1 MRAASGDLGTDIFE
15 ITPDSRKAKPGALF
29 VAIPGTAL
37 DGHDFIGAAVAK
49 GASAV
54 AVSRPIDP
62 ALPVPQVQVD
72 DPRRAMAVLAARLYG
87 DPSSRLRVAGVT
99 GTNGKTSVTYL
110 LEAILRAAGRNPAV
124 IGTVNYRYGGKAFEA
139 PHTTPESVDLQR
151 LLGEMLTAGVTD
163 VVMEVSSHASAME
176 RVRGIHFDA
185 VGFTNL
191 TQDHLDFHQDLD
203 DYFAA
208 KQKLFT
214 DYLPES
220 AKKDKAAVI
229 NDQDQDPRG
238 EALFRETPGKK
249 FRVGFKGRDEIS
261 CRRFGLSENG
271 IRAEVS
277 FPGLSRPLSIVSS
290 LMGRHNLEN
299 ILVAV
304 GLAHALGVAPEAI
317 VQGISDLRAVPGRL
331 ERIDN
336 AKGVHAFVD
345 YAHTPD
351 ALARVCEVLKGLAQ
365 KTGGRQKICGRKMR
379 RESGFAGSRSGGS
392 GGAGGP
398 PAILITVFGC
408 GGDRD
413 KTKRPEMGREAG
425 RRSDVVIVTS
435 DNPRTED
442 PEAILDGILPGLR
455 ESGLPKDRLFRVP
468 DRREAL
474 KKAVTMARSGDFL
487 LVAGKGHE
495 DYQIIG
501 KTKVHFSDQEIL
513 RELLK

>member
-1 MRAASGDLGTDIFE
+1 MRVAAGDLGTDIFE

-72 DPRRAMAVLAARLYG
+72 DPRRAMAVLAARLHG

-151 LLGEMLTAGVTD
+151 LLGEMLAAGVTD

-191 TQDHLDFHQDLD
+191 TQDHLDFHADLEE
-203 DYFAA
+203 YFAA
-208 KQKLFT
+208 KVKLFT
-214 DYLPES
+214 DYLQES
-220 AKKDKAAVI
+220 AKTNKSSVI
-229 NDQDQDPRG
+229 NDEDPRG
-238 EALFRETPGKK
+238 ETLFRETQGAK
-249 FRVGFKGRDEIS
+249 FRVGLREQDEIA
-261 CRRFGLSENG
+261 CRNFDFNQDG
-271 IRAEVS
+271 IKAEVRL
-277 FPGLSRPLSIVSS
+277 PGISRPLAIVSP

-304 GLAHALGVAPEAI
+304 GLAHALGATPAAI
-317 VQGISDLRAVPGRL
+317 QKGIEGLRYIPGRL

-351 ALARVCEVLKGLAQ
+351 AVARVCDALAPLAR
-365 KTGGRQKICGRKMR
+365 KTGGR
-379 RESGFAGSRSGGS
+379 
-392 GGAGGP
+392 
-398 PAILITVFGC
+398 LITVFGC

-413 KTKRPEMGREAG
+413 RTKRPEMGREAG

-442 PEAILDGILPGLR
+442 PEAILDDILPGLR

-468 DRREAL
+468 DRRKAL
-474 KKAVTMARSGDFL
+474 EKAVAMARPGDFL

-513 RELLK
+513 RELMRESVT